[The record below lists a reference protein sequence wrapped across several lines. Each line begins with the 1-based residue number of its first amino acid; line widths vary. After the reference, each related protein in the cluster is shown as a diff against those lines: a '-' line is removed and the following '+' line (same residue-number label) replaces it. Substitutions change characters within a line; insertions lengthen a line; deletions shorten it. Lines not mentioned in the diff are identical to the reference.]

1 TAMNELQT
9 ILAETCTR
17 LFTDHATTAVLEA
30 AEKGQWPAALWQ
42 ALEENGL
49 TLPQVP
55 EARGG
60 AGGSW
65 SDAFVVLM
73 AAGRFAAPVPLA
85 ETMLAGAILAEAGLD
100 VPLGPMTVAPAH
112 AGERLTLDRR
122 GAGLTLSG
130 RATRVPWGA
139 RAEHVVVVAEGDDG
153 PMIVRVAGGAAGSAS
168 GRCGWAARWCARPR
182 WRAASSSCSPSP

>member
-1 TAMNELQT
+1 MPVMNALQT

-17 LFTDHATTAVLEA
+17 LFTDHATTAVLEG

-65 SDAFVVLM
+65 NDAFVVLM
-73 AAGRFAAPVPLA
+73 ASGRFAAPVPLA
-85 ETMLAGAILAEAGLD
+85 ENQRGGARQAEAGLD
-100 VPLGPMTVAPAH
+100 APRGPSTWGWRP
-112 AGERLTLDRR
+112 T
-122 GAGLTLSG
+122 
-130 RATRVPWGA
+130 RA
-139 RAEHVVVVAEGDDG
+139 
-153 PMIVRVAGGAAGSAS
+153 
-168 GRCGWAARWCARPR
+168 AARR
-182 WRAASSSCSPSP
+182 

>member
-1 TAMNELQT
+1 MNELQT

-17 LFTDHATTAVLEA
+17 LFTDHATTAVLEG
-30 AEKGQWPAALWQ
+30 AEKGEWPAALWQ

-65 SDAFVVLM
+65 NDAFVVLM

-85 ETMLAGAILAEAGLD
+85 AALLALSVD
-100 VPLGPMTVAPAH
+100 HVRR
-112 AGERLTLDRR
+112 ERM
-122 GAGLTLSG
+122 GQAG
-130 RATRVPWGA
+130 RARFVSTFRS
-139 RAEHVVVVAEGDDG
+139 EVVVDQIAAAYRQVAA
-153 PMIVRVAGGAAGSAS
+153 PQRAGGA
-168 GRCGWAARWCARPR
+168 
-182 WRAASSSCSPSP
+182 

>member
-1 TAMNELQT
+1 MNELQT

-30 AEKGQWPAALWQ
+30 AEKGEWPAAFWQ

-65 SDAFVVLM
+65 NDAFLVLM

-100 VPLGPMTVAPAH
+100 APLGPMTVAPVH
-112 AGERLTLDRR
+112 IDE
-122 GAGLTLSG
+122 GLTLARQGSG
-130 RATRVPWGA
+130 WALRSRATRSPGPA
-139 RAEHVVVVAEGDDG
+139 RRWWRRL
-153 PMIVRVAGGAAGSAS
+153 PCAAGSGS
-168 GRCGWAARWCARPR
+168 SRCGRAARWCARRR
-182 WRAASSSCSPSP
+182 WRAASSSCSPSR

>member
-55 EARGG
+55 EALRGAGAAGGDDAGGRDPGRGRPRRAARADDGG
-60 AGGSW
+60 AGARGRAA
-65 SDAFVVLM
+65 DARPP
-73 AAGRFAAPVPLA
+73 GR
-85 ETMLAGAILAEAGLD
+85 G
-100 VPLGPMTVAPAH
+100 AH
-112 AGERLTLDRR
+112 ALRPGHPR
-122 GAGLTLSG
+122 AVG
-130 RATRVPWGA
+130 RARRA
-139 RAEHVVVVAEGDDG
+139 RGGGGRGRRRPDDRPGGGGRGHIGGRREPG
-153 PMIVRVAGGAAGSAS
+153 PR
-168 GRCGWAARWCARPR
+168 
-182 WRAASSSCSPSP
+182 

>member
-1 TAMNELQT
+1 MNELQT

-30 AEKGQWPAALWQ
+30 AEKGEWPAAFWQ

-65 SDAFVVLM
+65 NDAFLVLM

-85 ETMLAGAILAEAGLD
+85 ETMLAGACLLYTNTSPPD
-100 VPLGPMTVAPAH
+100 N
-112 AGERLTLDRR
+112 
-122 GAGLTLSG
+122 
-130 RATRVPWGA
+130 
-139 RAEHVVVVAEGDDG
+139 
-153 PMIVRVAGGAAGSAS
+153 
-168 GRCGWAARWCARPR
+168 
-182 WRAASSSCSPSP
+182 AASRLASYG

>member
-1 TAMNELQT
+1 MNELQT

-17 LFTDHATTAVLEA
+17 LFTDHVTTAVLEG

-65 SDAFVVLM
+65 NDAFVVLM
-73 AAGRFAAPVPLA
+73 ASGRFAAPVPLA
-85 ETMLAGAILAEAGLD
+85 ETMLAGSILAEAGA
-100 VPLGPMTVAPAH
+100 GAP
-112 AGERLTLDRR
+112 
-122 GAGLTLSG
+122 
-130 RATRVPWGA
+130 P
-139 RAEHVVVVAEGDDG
+139 
-153 PMIVRVAGGAAGSAS
+153 
-168 GRCGWAARWCARPR
+168 RPVTPPPPDPPPPPR
-182 WRAASSSCSPSP
+182 

>member
-1 TAMNELQT
+1 MNELQT

-17 LFTDHATTAVLEA
+17 LFTDHATTAVLEG

-65 SDAFVVLM
+65 NDAFVVLM
-73 AAGRFAAPVPLA
+73 ASGRFAAPVPLA
-85 ETMLAGAILAEAGLD
+85 ETILACAILAAAG
-100 VPLGPMTVAPAH
+100 PGAPPRPPTGAPAP
-112 AGERLTLDRR
+112 LN
-122 GAGLTLSG
+122 
-130 RATRVPWGA
+130 
-139 RAEHVVVVAEGDDG
+139 EG
-153 PMIVRVAGGAAGSAS
+153 
-168 GRCGWAARWCARPR
+168 
-182 WRAASSSCSPSP
+182 

>member
-1 TAMNELQT
+1 MNELQT

-17 LFTDHATTAVLEA
+17 LFTDHATTAVLEG

-65 SDAFVVLM
+65 NDAFLVLM
-73 AAGRFAAPVPLA
+73 PPRPSPPPVPPPA
-85 ETMLAGAILAEAGLD
+85 
-100 VPLGPMTVAPAH
+100 PLLPAP
-112 AGERLTLDRR
+112 TR
-122 GAGLTLSG
+122 GG
-130 RATRVPWGA
+130 R
-139 RAEHVVVVAEGDDG
+139 
-153 PMIVRVAGGAAGSAS
+153 
-168 GRCGWAARWCARPR
+168 AARWCARPR
-182 WRAASSSCSPSP
+182 WRAGSSSCSPSQ

>member
-1 TAMNELQT
+1 MNELQT

-17 LFTDHATTAVLEA
+17 LFTDHVTTAVLEG
-30 AEKGQWPAALWQ
+30 AEKGEWPAALWQ

-65 SDAFVVLM
+65 NDAFVVLM
-73 AAGRFAAPVPLA
+73 ASGRFAAPVPLA
-85 ETMLAGAILAEAGLD
+85 ETMLAGSILAEAGLD
-100 VPLGPMTVAPAH
+100 APLGPMTVAPVH
-112 AGERLTLDRR
+112 LDEGLTLARQ
-122 GAGLTLSG
+122 GGGFALSG

-139 RAEHVVVVAEGDDG
+139 RADHVVVVAD
-153 PMIVRVAGGAAGSAS
+153 AGGAPMIAPVAAGGATP
-168 GRCGWAARWCARPR
+168 AADPPPARRPP
-182 WRAASSSCSPSP
+182 AP